1 MIKNIK
7 ERIVGAAGSISGVA
21 SILGSWQLCHSIC
34 LGLITLLSLIGI
46 SVVGMPLLFLTK
58 IAVQIWLFAVALL
71 AITAVLYIKKKCI
84 SLKMIIFN
92 IGVIIAGVPFKPLQG
107 TIFVWVI
114 GGLIASIAI
123 VLFIKDKMKKSSGKV
138 RK

>member
-7 ERIVGAAGSISGVA
+7 ERIVSAAGSISGVA
-21 SILGSWQLCHSIC
+21 SIFGSWQLCHSIC
-34 LGLITLLSLIGI
+34 LGLIALLSLIGI
-46 SVVGMPLLFLTK
+46 SIVGMPLLFLTK

-71 AITAVLYIKKKCI
+71 SLAVILYIKKKCI

-92 IGVIIAGVPFKPLQG
+92 TGVIIAGVPFQPLQG

-123 VLFIKDKMKKSSGKV
+123 VLFIKDKLKKPTGKV
-138 RK
+138 KK